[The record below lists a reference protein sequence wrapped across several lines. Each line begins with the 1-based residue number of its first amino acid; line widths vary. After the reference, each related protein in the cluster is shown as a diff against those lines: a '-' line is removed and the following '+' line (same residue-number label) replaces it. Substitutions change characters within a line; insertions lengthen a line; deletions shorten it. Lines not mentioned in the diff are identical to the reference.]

1 MFKKLL
7 LVGAGLGAFVVAAVA
22 VSLIS
27 SIVSALIPG
36 RSPDPPGKLEQP
48 IEEKA
53 TADYKA
59 TLNPQPQTNAAPAE
73 TQTPAPQ
80 AALQESPVPQEISPP
95 PASVRVAPPA
105 PRSSGP
111 GNFDSPP
118 SYTGGGIYSIGPGNM

>member
-1 MFKKLL
+1 MLKKLL

-59 TLNPQPQTNAAPAE
+59 TLNPQSQTNAAPTE

-80 AALQESPVPQEISPP
+80 SATQDFPVPQESAPL
-95 PASVRVAPPA
+95 PAPVPAAPPA

-111 GNFDSPP
+111 GNFDAPP
-118 SYTGGGIYSIGPGNM
+118 SYTGGGGYSTGPGNM

>member
-1 MFKKLL
+1 MIKKLIV
-7 LVGAGLGAFVVAAVA
+7 VGAGLGAFVVAAIA

-59 TLNPQPQTNAAPAE
+59 TLNPQSQTNAAPAE

-80 AALQESPVPQEISPP
+80 AATQDFPVPQESAPSPAP
-95 PASVRVAPPA
+95 VPVAPPA

-118 SYTGGGIYSIGPGNM
+118 SYTGGGIYSSGPGNM

>member
-1 MFKKLL
+1 MLKKLIIL
-7 LVGAGLGAFVVAAVA
+7 GAGVGAFLVAAVA

-48 IEEKA
+48 IEEA
-53 TADYKA
+53 TQQYKS

-80 AALQESPVPQEISPP
+80 AAPQELPVPQESSPP
-95 PASVRVAPPA
+95 PAPVRVAPPA

-118 SYTGGGIYSIGPGNM
+118 SYTGGGIYSSGPGNM